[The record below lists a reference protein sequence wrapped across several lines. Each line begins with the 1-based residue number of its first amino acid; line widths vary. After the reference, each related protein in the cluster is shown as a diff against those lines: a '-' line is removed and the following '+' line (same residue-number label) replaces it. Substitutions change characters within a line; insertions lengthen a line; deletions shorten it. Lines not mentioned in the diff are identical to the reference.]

1 MSQEQHLH
9 HAVAERFRT
18 VATLIGTPASAP
30 FEIDG
35 QRVVPGL
42 GLLNEATRLHTRADR
57 VEQGQFQLTVA
68 GTVSRGKSTLLNAC
82 LGAEIFPT
90 GSEAVTGGI
99 CQVVYGSNNFDEV
112 TLIEKGA
119 SRTMPYAEFCEW
131 ISLSTDEQPPINSA
145 DPFPMPE
152 RLENLDYAVFQS
164 DASLCEKGIRLTDTL
179 GFNAGPKQ
187 EQITQQ
193 FLRVTDALLIVLQTN
208 PLFNTDDVELINKYY
223 YEDDESGIGNM
234 FFAINDFG
242 ISDDEQLRVLMEET
256 APQRLLS
263 YFTDANGKF
272 DQALFD
278 RRVFLVNAKAALE
291 AKVAG
296 AADDVLEQTGILALE
311 RALERVMSEDEHVR
325 IAVNAAMA
333 STLLPALEGAE
344 STIQHQ
350 ITLASKDIEVLAKAV
365 HEAEGRLA
373 ELTQKAQNI
382 RKTIE
387 SAGRRIGS
395 KVADDFENS
404 VVSRFVKP
412 TARFAKPPWHE
423 DWNSLEMGS
432 LLSLKNVV
440 HTAVSKR
447 AREQLAAEMQ
457 TRLAGYI
464 QSLMEDWGKKV
475 LERIQPDIDKMLAT
489 TEGEVKEFAIQLNQ
503 IQRHVAGQ
511 RLSDDFVD
519 MDKRRGLKIAQMLGG
534 VLLLDPNQIVGPMLD
549 AGWKPFI
556 VRLVTDIVA
565 LIIASVLASFFTGP
579 VGWLVFFAALIPEL
593 ILVHKGDRAFMLNRV
608 RDKIGDQLR
617 NVFVKKSPEFM
628 AEIQANLEQQFT
640 QLSVNLQGTL
650 DNEIAA
656 VQGGLDIA
664 LENRREGQAAVDAEK
679 ARLETIGS
687 LLTAQFEELSTAVY
701 GRVLTSKER
710 KALVERFLTEDEDD
724 A

>member
-9 HAVAERFRT
+9 HAVAERLRT
-18 VATLIGTPASAP
+18 VATLIGTPASEP
-30 FEIDG
+30 LVIDG
-35 QRVVPGL
+35 QVVVPGL
-42 GLLNEATRLHTRADR
+42 GLLNPAAQLNTRADR
-57 VEQGQFQLTVA
+57 VEQGHLRLTAVGA
-68 GTVSRGKSTLLNAC
+68 VSRGKSTLLNAC
-82 LGAEIFPT
+82 LGEEIFPT

-99 CQVVYGSNNFDEV
+99 CQAVYGSNNFGEV

-131 ISLSTDEQPPINSA
+131 ISLSTDEQPPIDSA

-152 RLENLDYAVFQS
+152 RLENLDYAVLQS

-193 FLRVTDALLIVLQTN
+193 FLRVTDALLIVLETK
-208 PLFNTDDVELINKYY
+208 PLFDSDDVALVNKHYY
-223 YEDDESGIGNM
+223 KDDESGIGNM

-242 ISDDEQLRVLMEET
+242 ILDDEQLRVLMEKT
-256 APQRLLS
+256 APHKLQNF
-263 YFTDANGKF
+263 FTDTDGKF

-311 RALERVMSEDEHVR
+311 RALERVMSEGEHVR
-325 IAVNAAMA
+325 IAVDAAMA

-350 ITLASKDIEVLAKAV
+350 ITLASKDLEVLAKAV

-387 SAGRRIGS
+387 SRGRQIGS
-395 KVADDFENS
+395 KVANHFKNS
-404 VVSRFVKP
+404 VPNHFVKSG
-412 TARFAKPPWHE
+412 RRAKAPWHE

-432 LLSLKNVV
+432 LLSLKNVA
-440 HTAVSKR
+440 HAAISKR
-447 AREQLAAEMQ
+447 KRDELAAEMQ
-457 TRLAGYI
+457 TRLTGYI
-464 QSLMEDWGKKV
+464 HSLMEDWGKKV
-475 LERIQPDIDKMLAT
+475 LEHIQPDINKMLAT

-556 VRLVTDIVA
+556 VRLVADIVA
-565 LIIASVLASFFTGP
+565 VIIASILASFFTGP
-579 VGWLVFFAALIPEL
+579 VGWAVFFAALIPEL

-608 RDKIGDQLR
+608 RDKIGEQLR

-650 DNEIAA
+650 DSEIAT
-656 VQGGLDIA
+656 VQHGLDTA
-664 LENRREGQAAVDAEK
+664 LETRREGQAAVDAEK

-687 LLTAQFEELSTAVY
+687 LLTAQFEEVSTAVY